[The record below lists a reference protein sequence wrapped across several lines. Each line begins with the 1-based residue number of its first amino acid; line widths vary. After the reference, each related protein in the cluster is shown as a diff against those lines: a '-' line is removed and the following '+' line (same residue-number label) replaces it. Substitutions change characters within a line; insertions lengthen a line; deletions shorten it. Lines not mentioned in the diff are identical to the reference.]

1 MRRYSGR
8 RAIRNAALAL
18 PAAVLLLAAGCLFE
32 PRDPEPPAGEEG
44 GDWIVPKSPKDVFA
58 NLVTGLSAAGNSNYE
73 RSLAD
78 DFTFIP
84 RDQDRLQFPD
94 GTFDGWTKAVEMS
107 ILDRIK
113 GDYQGGR
120 ASQYG
125 DENGAFPKEDVQV
138 GTAEFEGPYRWTLD
152 RGDGS
157 EPEVYSGTARF
168 FLRQGTAGWVIYR
181 WEDLDVLESFPTSG
195 NLRGTFRAAG

>member
-1 MRRYSGR
+1 MKRFREGSAR
-8 RAIRNAALAL
+8 STALLASVL
-18 PAAVLLLAAGCLFE
+18 LLLAAGCIFD
-32 PRDPEPPAGEEG
+32 PRDPEPPVSDEG
-44 GDWIVPKSPKDVFA
+44 GDWIVPKSPKDVFL
-58 NLVTGLSAAGNSNYE
+58 NLTSGLAAAGNSNYE

-94 GTFDGWTKAVEMS
+94 GTFDDWTKVVEME

-113 GDYQGGR
+113 GDYQGDR
-120 ASQYG
+120 ISQFG
-125 DENGAFPKEDVQV
+125 DENGVFPKEDVQV
-138 GTAEFEGPYRWTLD
+138 GMAEFEGPYRWTLD

-168 FLRQGTAGWVIYR
+168 FLRQGTAGWVIYK
-181 WEDLDVLESFPTSG
+181 WEDVDVIESYPTSG